1 MAASPGFRD
10 VAKVTSIAVRM
21 SCACDGAYRKV
32 AFKDLPA
39 HLPQRQPQGIRR
51 PAGRPRLTFEFLLR
65 GSPCSEPAGRFGH
78 MVKCPLAVSRT
89 PQPQPHFIRGPA
101 GRPRFTFKLL
111 PRRTGSIAGAL
122 RRYGCGRFGV
132 RGRLRCPSGWS
143 RPSAP
148 AAQHSVPRWASLL
161 NLGLP
166 PRRSTWSE
174 PAGRSGHSVKSGR
187 IRLAVSWPSQPGAG
201 HARQSVK
208 CACGR
213 LAVSLEPQRQPHSIR
228 GPCGRPR
235 LAFGLPLFSPRY
247 LRLLARSGIW

>member
-101 GRPRFTFKLL
+101 GRPRLTFKA
-111 PRRTGSIAGAL
+111 PRRRASSTLHVGGCCRPLRAIGEVRAHIA
-122 RRYGCGRFGV
+122 
-132 RGRLRCPSGWS
+132 PSELFAAT
-143 RPSAP
+143 PTAFHPP
-148 AAQHSVPRWASLL
+148 AAGVHASPPSSY
-161 NLGLP
+161 LGGQAQSP
-166 PRRSTWSE
+166 EPSE
-174 PAGRSGHSVKSGR
+174 GM
-187 IRLAVSWPSQPGAG
+187 GAG
-201 HARQSVK
+201 DLA
-208 CACGR
+208 CA
-213 LAVSLEPQRQPHSIR
+213 AVCADRAKVR
-228 GPCGRPR
+228 T
-235 LAFGLPLFSPRY
+235 
-247 LRLLARSGIW
+247 

>member
-132 RGRLRCPSGWS
+132 RGRLRGPREG
-143 RPSAP
+143 PHLTFAFETAAP
-148 AAQHSVPRWASLL
+148 KWKYRT
-161 NLGLP
+161 N
-166 PRRSTWSE
+166 
-174 PAGRSGHSVKSGR
+174 SVKLSVTCRTTGR
-187 IRLAVSWPSQPGAG
+187 
-201 HARQSVK
+201 ARPIFN
-208 CACGR
+208 AEANCG
-213 LAVSLEPQRQPHSIR
+213 
-228 GPCGRPR
+228 
-235 LAFGLPLFSPRY
+235 
-247 LRLLARSGIW
+247 